1 MKKPIKKE
9 LSREEALTTIKERIE
24 ELSKAIRAEVNV
36 RRQKML
42 QETLKSNEVMY
53 TLIDK
58 GLV

>member
-1 MKKPIKKE
+1 MKKPMKKE

>member
-1 MKKPIKKE
+1 MKKPMKKE
-9 LSREEALTTIKERIE
+9 LSKEEALATIKERIE

>member
-1 MKKPIKKE
+1 MKRLNKKE
-9 LSREEALTTIKERIE
+9 MSKDEALQTIKERME
-24 ELSKAIRAEVNV
+24 ELSKAIKVEVNV

-53 TLIDK
+53 VLVDK

>member
-1 MKKPIKKE
+1 MKKE

>member
-1 MKKPIKKE
+1 MKRPNKKE
-9 LSREEALTTIKERIE
+9 MSKDEALQTIKERME
-24 ELSKAIRAEVNV
+24 ELSKAIKVEVNV

-53 TLIDK
+53 VLVDK